1 MARPRPS
8 FTLLVLGAAL
18 YAFLYAPLAVVV
30 IYSFNASRLNAEWVG
45 FTLHWYQV
53 LLGDGEMLKAAGNSL
68 LIALACSLLATLLG
82 TLAAMAL
89 WRRRRPL
96 LTGLVLG
103 PVVVPEVL
111 LGVSLLLTFVLLE
124 ISLGL
129 VSITLAHTVFAIGF
143 VTVAVQA
150 RLAGLDAALIEAAR
164 DLGASP
170 WQAFRRVTLPLILP
184 GVLAGALMAFTL
196 SLDDFVVS
204 FFTAGAD
211 AATLPLK
218 LYAMLKTGVTPVVN
232 AVSTLLMVLT
242 IGLIILAH
250 RLTPGI
256 LKRDTGEA
264 P

>member
-1 MARPRPS
+1 MARP
-8 FTLLVLGAAL
+8 LLAQMALGGLL

-45 FTLHWYQV
+45 FTLHWYRE
-53 LLGDGEMLKAAGNSL
+53 LLSDGDMLAAAGNSL
-68 LIALACSLLATLLG
+68 LVALACSLLSTLLG
-82 TLAAMAL
+82 TLAALAL
-89 WRRRRPL
+89 WQRRQPL
-96 LTGLVLG
+96 LTTLVLG
-103 PVVVPEVL
+103 PVAVPEVL
-111 LGVSLLLTFVLLE
+111 LGVSLLLAFVLLE
-124 ISLGL
+124 VSLGL

-143 VTVAVQA
+143 VTVAVRA
-150 RLAGLDAALIEAAR
+150 RLAGLDPALIEAAR
-164 DLGASP
+164 DLGAGP

-204 FFTAGAD
+204 FFTAGAE
-211 AATLPLK
+211 ASTLPLK

-232 AVSTLLMVLT
+232 AVSTLLMALT

-256 LKRDTGEA
+256 LKHGTGET